1 MITTIKNKI
10 GTTVIRDYR
19 GYLIES
25 YNNSQLGD
33 GPRGY
38 SYLVYRDRAAY
49 DAGEGALNAAIT
61 CLDHLWEAKEFVD
74 KLCK

>member
-10 GTTVIRDYR
+10 GRTVLRNYC

-25 YNNSQLGD
+25 YDNSQLGD
-33 GPRGY
+33 GVRGY

-49 DAGEGALNAAIT
+49 DAGDGAISAHDR
-61 CLDHLWEAKEFVD
+61 LDRLYEAKEFVD
-74 KLCK
+74 ALCK